1 MYDSTLA
8 LHLIHNEVNEYH
20 PYSPMVQ
27 LIDHLLA
34 LTWIVSFKHT
44 LQEENACAD
53 WLAKYG
59 AMHAESYKIWNV
71 CPSQLSTL
79 VMTDKMG
86 AVHFRLSHVSKK
98 DVVKSIILF
107 QPRRR
112 TTEA

>member
-1 MYDSTLA
+1 
-8 LHLIHNEVNEYH
+8 
-20 PYSPMVQ
+20 MVQ

-86 AVHFRLSHVSKK
+86 AVHFRV
-98 DVVKSIILF
+98 
-107 QPRRR
+107 
-112 TTEA
+112 